1 MVASLDESVGNITK
15 ALKRSGLYDNS
26 VLVFTTDN
34 GGAPRGFN
42 WNQGCN
48 YPFKGGKDTF
58 WEGGVRGVGFVH
70 SNLIRK
76 KGRVSYDLI
85 DVTDWLPTFYHLAG
99 GDVSKIQERIDG
111 MNVWETIA
119 HGKKSPRTE
128 VLHNIDPIRK
138 FAAIRVGN
146 YKLIINQDAVYKTT
160 WHPRYDVE
168 GELDTLPQPSTLPGA
183 VINCGKW
190 SKRKETVCNTDDF
203 PCLFNIKKDPCEY
216 RNLAHTHIDIV
227 DQLLHKLIDYQKKAS
242 PVWFPERDPLA
253 NPSKNGTIGFW
264 GPWRSS
270 TANKIILDNVLDSI
284 PSVSGKKHS
293 RHTNGKSNGK
303 KMGKVFSTHEDSD
316 KEVYLMLEKIL
327 QKTKEGKKGQI
338 PRNSRLMK
346 ESLAML
352 YAKMRQKTKVD
363 DLMHKLQMIK
373 KGRVARRK
381 EHTPVKLVKE
391 QTRSSALTKMNSSL
405 ESSKLKKFMNK
416 NQQTV
421 DKTGTRRTEIEKVHI
436 TDDNSINNGV
446 DNPLEMRSN
455 SRDEDQDMDEAPPLD
470 TSSGFEEV
478 DQNDLENG
486 ELMADNSENDRNSY
500 AQIEDEYDSEVESS
514 GQSTETNDQTSGGKS
529 EMEFQDSDGISDDM
543 DNDNDNDNDDD
554 NDDDNANDNGNDDFI
569 RDNNKNSDIYL

>member
-1 MVASLDESVGNITK
+1 
-15 ALKRSGLYDNS
+15 
-26 VLVFTTDN
+26 
-34 GGAPRGFN
+34 
-42 WNQGCN
+42 
-48 YPFKGGKDTF
+48 
-58 WEGGVRGVGFVH
+58 
-70 SNLIRK
+70 
-76 KGRVSYDLI
+76 
-85 DVTDWLPTFYHLAG
+85 
-99 GDVSKIQERIDG
+99 
-111 MNVWETIA
+111 
-119 HGKKSPRTE
+119 
-128 VLHNIDPIRK
+128 
-138 FAAIRVGN
+138 
-146 YKLIINQDAVYKTT
+146 
-160 WHPRYDVE
+160 
-168 GELDTLPQPSTLPGA
+168 
-183 VINCGKW
+183 
-190 SKRKETVCNTDDF
+190 
-203 PCLFNIKKDPCEY
+203 
-216 RNLAHTHIDIV
+216 
-227 DQLLHKLIDYQKKAS
+227 
-242 PVWFPERDPLA
+242 
-253 NPSKNGTIGFW
+253 
-264 GPWRSS
+264 
-270 TANKIILDNVLDSI
+270 
-284 PSVSGKKHS
+284 
-293 RHTNGKSNGK
+293 
-303 KMGKVFSTHEDSD
+303 MGKVFSTHEDSD

-338 PRNSRLMK
+338 PRNRRLMK

-500 AQIEDEYDSEVESS
+500 AQIEDEYDSDVESS